1 MKYYLVIV
9 NYNNCNVTIDCI
21 LSAGK
26 LIEESFSK
34 IVVVDNNSDGSDKEI
49 LRSFIL
55 NNVNLDIDLISL
67 DRNMGYF
74 PALNKGIVSLNLYGR
89 DDFFLVVGN
98 NDLLFPSDFIQS
110 LKALIINEK
119 TFVISPDIITPQGIH
134 QNPHVINRLSF
145 FRRFAYKLY
154 FSSYPVACILTSLGK
169 ILGRNRR
176 EKSRFGY
183 NKEQIIRMGF
193 GACYIIL
200 PRYIQKLGLLDESV
214 FLMGEEALLGNQ
226 VYSNGGEILYTPQ
239 VKVIHQDHSTFKKMP
254 SIHTYNITKESY
266 KVYKKLL

>member
-1 MKYYLVIV
+1 
-9 NYNNCNVTIDCI
+9 
-21 LSAGK
+21 
-26 LIEESFSK
+26 
-34 IVVVDNNSDGSDKEI
+34 
-49 LRSFIL
+49 
-55 NNVNLDIDLISL
+55 
-67 DRNMGYF
+67 MGYF

-145 FRRFAYKLY
+145 FFLFAYKLY

>member
-55 NNVNLDIDLISL
+55 KNVNLDIDLISL

-89 DDFFLVVGN
+89 DDFFLVVG
-98 NDLLFPSDFIQS
+98 
-110 LKALIINEK
+110 K
-119 TFVISPDIITPQGIH
+119 
-134 QNPHVINRLSF
+134 
-145 FRRFAYKLY
+145 
-154 FSSYPVACILTSLGK
+154 
-169 ILGRNRR
+169 
-176 EKSRFGY
+176 
-183 NKEQIIRMGF
+183 
-193 GACYIIL
+193 
-200 PRYIQKLGLLDESV
+200 
-214 FLMGEEALLGNQ
+214 
-226 VYSNGGEILYTPQ
+226 
-239 VKVIHQDHSTFKKMP
+239 
-254 SIHTYNITKESY
+254 
-266 KVYKKLL
+266 